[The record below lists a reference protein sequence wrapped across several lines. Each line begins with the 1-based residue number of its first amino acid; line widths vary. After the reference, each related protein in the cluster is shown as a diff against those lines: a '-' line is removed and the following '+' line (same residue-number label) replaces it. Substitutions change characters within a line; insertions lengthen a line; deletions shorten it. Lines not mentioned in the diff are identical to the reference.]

1 MFFSELNL
9 SKKNFRLCRRT
20 LRSLFSFAF
29 AAFYLC
35 ISFCFFSCKSG
46 DVSFLT
52 DLEQN
57 TEQKKSVTV
66 YGEDIFMPESVSE
79 LESGNTTVFFKTDI
93 PKSNI
98 YLNNIYQGKTPL
110 EIKSLLPGYYVLTVE
125 ISSRGKSGGRNAKSG
140 GPAENSGGRSEQ
152 SGPRSENSG
161 SAESEAGS
169 AEYSVEQKKFLIEV
183 IDGQYQS
190 YLIR

>member
-35 ISFCFFSCKSG
+35 TSFCFFSCKSG

-110 EIKSLLPGYYVLTVE
+110 EITSLLPGYYVLTVE
-125 ISSRGKSGGRNAKSG
+125 ISTRGKSGGRNAKSG
-140 GPAENSGGRSEQ
+140 SRSEM
-152 SGPRSENSG
+152 SDNAESEAG
-161 SAESEAGS
+161 SEMSDNAESEAGS
-169 AEYSVEQKKFLIEV
+169 AEHSVEQKKFLIEV